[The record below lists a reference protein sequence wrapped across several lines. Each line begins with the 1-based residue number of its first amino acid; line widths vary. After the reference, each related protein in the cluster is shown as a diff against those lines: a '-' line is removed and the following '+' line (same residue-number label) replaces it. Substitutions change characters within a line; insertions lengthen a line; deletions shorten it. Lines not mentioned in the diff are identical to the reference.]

1 MSDIKWVKIT
11 TDLFD
16 NRKIKKLRMLK
27 DGNNFVLI
35 WIMFL
40 TIAGRCNS
48 NGLVFLTETIP
59 YDTKTL
65 AFELGFKESI
75 IKEALSQ
82 FEKLGMIEMDG
93 QFICIPGWEEY
104 QNKEALDK
112 IREQTRKRVA
122 KHRNVTQDVTQ
133 DVTLQ
138 SVTSNVTEPLHV
150 TQCNATE
157 KEEERE
163 TEKEEE
169 LKKVSTR
176 VETKEMALTPPSLDD
191 VIQYRDKRN
200 SAVNPERFFDYNESR
215 GWSINGQPIKDW
227 KAVFRNWERTEKTHP
242 KNETEYVGPNGVKL
256 LPPEERDTDL
266 DMIFAGDFKNG
277 K

>member
-27 DGNNFVLI
+27 NGNNFVLI

-93 QFICIPGWEEY
+93 EFICIPGWEEY

-122 KHRNVTQDVTQ
+122 KHRGVTQDVTE

-138 SVTSNVTEPLHV
+138 SVTSN
-150 TQCNATE
+150 
-157 KEEERE
+157 
-163 TEKEEE
+163 
-169 LKKVSTR
+169 
-176 VETKEMALTPPSLDD
+176 D
-191 VIQYRDKRN
+191 
-200 SAVNPERFFDYNESR
+200 
-215 GWSINGQPIKDW
+215 
-227 KAVFRNWERTEKTHP
+227 
-242 KNETEYVGPNGVKL
+242 
-256 LPPEERDTDL
+256 
-266 DMIFAGDFKNG
+266 
-277 K
+277 

>member
-75 IKEALSQ
+75 IKESLSQ

-122 KHRNVTQDVTQ
+122 K
-133 DVTLQ
+133 
-138 SVTSNVTEPLHV
+138 
-150 TQCNATE
+150 
-157 KEEERE
+157 EERE

-191 VIQYRDKRN
+191 VIRYRDKRN

-227 KAVFRNWERTEKTHP
+227 KAVFRNWERTEKTPP
-242 KNETEYVGPNGVKL
+242 KNVTEYVGPNGVKL

-266 DMIFAGDFKNG
+266 DMIFSGEDNG